1 MKKFFAIAIIAASF
15 AACNGSGEKK
25 ETADTAAKVDS
36 AVNAIVDSAT
46 TKIDSAASA
55 IVDSAKVAVDSLK
68 K

>member
-25 ETADTAAKVDS
+25 ETTDTAAKVDS
-36 AVNAIVDSAT
+36 AINAVVDTATAKMDSAVT
-46 TKIDSAASA
+46 AV
-55 IVDSAKVAVDSLK
+55 VDSAKVAVDSLK